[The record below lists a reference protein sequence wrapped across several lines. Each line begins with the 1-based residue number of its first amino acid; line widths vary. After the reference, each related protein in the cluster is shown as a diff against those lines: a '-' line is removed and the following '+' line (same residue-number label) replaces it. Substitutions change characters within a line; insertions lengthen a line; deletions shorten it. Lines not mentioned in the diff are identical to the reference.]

1 METSGELL
9 KSYLLLVDRMPRI
22 MELPTLMRQLKSN
35 TTEIFILHFLLNNGS
50 QYGTDIVKA
59 TGLTTSAVTQI
70 CDKLEQEE
78 LIERTRS
85 DQDRRYVSISITRKG
100 GRALDKI
107 FSIMAGKLVE
117 NIRELND
124 EDADELLLHLRSVE
138 HLILKRKELV
148 AKQR

>member
-107 FSIMAGKLVE
+107 FSTMAGKLVE
-117 NIRELND
+117 NIRELSE

>member
-107 FSIMAGKLVE
+107 FGTMAHKLVE
-117 NIRELND
+117 NIRELSDD
-124 EDADELLLHLRSVE
+124 EADEMLLHLRSVE
-138 HLILKRKELV
+138 QLILKRRQIAVK
-148 AKQR
+148 